1 MNITKAVVHTLDND
15 CNTIILS
22 EQALNLNNN
31 TSVEIYLEKL
41 VKGILNSVSVSSTHL
56 GINTYFQDYVG
67 QTFPF
72 LESSKRIA
80 QDWFANVKARGDAKP
95 SNLVIV
101 QADKDDV
108 SFLCV
113 FEVHNKDG
121 YIKFTQNQANTENTI
136 LYNQGILPSTFA
148 SVKGAFLLNLNDGS
162 LKVRYRS
169 NNREFLET
177 LLDCKMIANAKESF
191 QVVDSLVHHFS
202 DKRNEDRLTNAIK
215 ARSVIT
221 DNLEL
226 FDAIEPAQI
235 LKEVFPV
242 MDDNEVSIMDQSF
255 AANHVGDY
263 INLKEVNRSSMIRK
277 HRIITESGIE
287 IILPLDIVDVT
298 HIVDIQE
305 NENGN
310 ATITLRGV
318 GKILQD

>member
-80 QDWFANVKARGDAKP
+80 QDWFANVKARGEAKP

-136 LYNQGILPSTFA
+136 LYNQGILPSSFA

-255 AANHVGDY
+255 TANHVGDY

>member
-255 AANHVGDY
+255 TANHVGDY

>member
-80 QDWFANVKARGDAKP
+80 QDWFANVKARGEAKP

-255 AANHVGDY
+255 TANHVGDY